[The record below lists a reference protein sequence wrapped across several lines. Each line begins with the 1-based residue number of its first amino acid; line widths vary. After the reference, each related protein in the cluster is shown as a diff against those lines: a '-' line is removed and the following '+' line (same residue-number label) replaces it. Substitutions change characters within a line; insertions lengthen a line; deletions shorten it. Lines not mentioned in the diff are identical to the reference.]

1 MKKVFIIFVLL
12 FVLCNKSF
20 AESYY
25 FKGCQI
31 TDKLLLNYTINI
43 KKNTI
48 DVELKKDDGQIQS
61 LSHDIKKIEEKKIT
75 SKKIKVSENENYYN
89 QYFLNVDSKSVKTS
103 IPLSFNKLRKYSN
116 LFEKS
121 VSIEISDR

>member
-31 TDKLLLNYTINI
+31 TDKLLLNYTIII

-61 LSHDIKKIEEKKIT
+61 LSHDIKKIEEKKIII
-75 SKKIKVSENENYYN
+75 KKIKVSENENYYN
-89 QYFLNVDSKSVKTS
+89 QYFLNVDSKSVTKLGYIKEIGTD
-103 IPLSFNKLRKYSN
+103 INIFNLIDKNTAKLYRG
-116 LFEKS
+116 
-121 VSIEISDR
+121 